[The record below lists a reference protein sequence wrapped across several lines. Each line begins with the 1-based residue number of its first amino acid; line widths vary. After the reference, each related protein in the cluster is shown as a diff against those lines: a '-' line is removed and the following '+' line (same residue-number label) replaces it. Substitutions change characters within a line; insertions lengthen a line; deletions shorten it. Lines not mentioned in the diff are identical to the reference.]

1 MSTIAAT
8 VSIMEEL
15 PEEARIKVLNYAQD
29 LCETEKPSNPFMPL
43 TKDQI
48 LADLGKSRQQ
58 ISDGHGVSA
67 SETMERIGKKH
78 GFI

>member
-29 LCETEKPSNPFMPL
+29 LCETEEPSNPFMSL

-48 LADLGKSRQQ
+48 LADLDKSRQQ
-58 ISDGHGVSA
+58 IADGQGVSA
-67 SETMERIGKKH
+67 DEAMEKIGKKN